1 MGMADARRTLRVS
14 YANDALRTAMLAV
27 GGVHLQYCH
36 NPKNQSAA
44 LRITRLAKQRVL
56 HLVNL
61 TLRDTDG
68 RDRVVDQSETELVM
82 AALLSCTIASVSAE
96 RPTGFSHVLGPE
108 CPVLR
113 PQASGLSHNSW
124 ISMGSGL
131 SYRDTR

>member
-1 MGMADARRTLRVS
+1 
-14 YANDALRTAMLAV
+14 MLAV

-82 AALLSCTIASVSAE
+82 AALLSCTIASVSGDGAYRVHPLKPHRHRAS
-96 RPTGFSHVLGPE
+96 RPTTRGT
-108 CPVLR
+108 
-113 PQASGLSHNSW
+113 NS
-124 ISMGSGL
+124 SPPC
-131 SYRDTR
+131 